1 MWMPESAG
9 GGRNAAPSGANASSG
24 SITVEGTCGRVFPL
38 STPLRSPLLGA
49 SSRLVGR
56 RERRLSAK
64 PQGRAGLAGAPR
76 GGWTRTPLC
85 ARRAHGTA
93 RPVSTAL
100 TNGIRVTV
108 STVYVPSQSAPAAHR
123 YVFAYTIKIAN
134 EGSQTAQLRSR
145 HWVITHGSGK
155 VEEVR
160 GPGVVGQ
167 QPVLKP

>member
-1 MWMPESAG
+1 M
-9 GGRNAAPSGANASSG
+9 
-24 SITVEGTCGRVFPL
+24 
-38 STPLRSPLLGA
+38 
-49 SSRLVGR
+49 
-56 RERRLSAK
+56 
-64 PQGRAGLAGAPR
+64 
-76 GGWTRTPLC
+76 
-85 ARRAHGTA
+85 
-93 RPVSTAL
+93 STAL

-167 QPVLKP
+167 QPVLKPGDHFEYTSGCVLDTPRGAMRGSYQMQAADGASFDAAVAQFELSMPHSLN